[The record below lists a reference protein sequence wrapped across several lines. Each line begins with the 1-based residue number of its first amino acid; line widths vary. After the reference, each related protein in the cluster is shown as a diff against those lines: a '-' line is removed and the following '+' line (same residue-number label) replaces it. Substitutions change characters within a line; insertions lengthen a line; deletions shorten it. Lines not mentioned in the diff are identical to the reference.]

1 MIGRFNFPAGEVG
14 QAFEFEDAGAE
25 FEFAGT
31 NTYVQI
37 RQPPFLIQINTNSNP
52 EITNSVTVQSSA
64 LDVGTGSGF
73 TVEGWINPTNVS
85 FQQPLVEW
93 LARVPANG
101 SDTNLVIEAGP
112 FLNPG
117 TGNYYYLLGS
127 TNWTTSEIWA
137 TQLGGHLATIE
148 TANEENWVYD
158 TFASYG
164 GTNRNLWIGLTNNP
178 SNPTNFGWSSG
189 LTNVVYANWAAG
201 QPTNCSGNDIYTAVL
216 GQTNAFPG
224 LWVLENNNGN
234 DNNGVMCGVPPT
246 NQIYGVVEVDE
257 IQTNGVQLW
266 ISITNSPGTTNVL
279 VSSNGCLYAN
289 LVDITNGSHEIFSA
303 PGLVQSNVW
312 QHVALTYGTNSGW
325 PTFITTGRT
334 WPRPTWGSLSRRPPA
349 MFCWAGT

>member
-127 TNWTTSEIWA
+127 TNWTTFGN
-137 TQLGGHLATIE
+137 LGDP
-148 TANEENWVYD
+148 V
-158 TFASYG
+158 
-164 GTNRNLWIGLTNNP
+164 
-178 SNPTNFGWSSG
+178 
-189 LTNVVYANWAAG
+189 
-201 QPTNCSGNDIYTAVL
+201 
-216 GQTNAFPG
+216 
-224 LWVLENNNGN
+224 
-234 DNNGVMCGVPPT
+234 
-246 NQIYGVVEVDE
+246 
-257 IQTNGVQLW
+257 
-266 ISITNSPGTTNVL
+266 
-279 VSSNGCLYAN
+279 
-289 LVDITNGSHEIFSA
+289 
-303 PGLVQSNVW
+303 
-312 QHVALTYGTNSGW
+312 
-325 PTFITTGRT
+325 GRT
-334 WPRPTWGSLSRRPPA
+334 SGHH
-349 MFCWAGT
+349 